1 MAGNVVARFF
11 NQARD
16 IALGERSDF
25 VFDPI
30 ELLEIAND
38 PGSAAEFEA
47 TYRSLNDQ
55 TLKIRVK
62 AYLRRFADELE
73 REEGRLKRKSGWF
86 SSVGVQFNIAV
97 SAAGIAAIAGSL
109 VAGVAV
115 WPAAVLLGSGL
126 FGMIYAKTVESSLD
140 RKAEDRRFEARR
152 IREIIE

>member
-11 NQARD
+11 NQSRD
-16 IALGERSDF
+16 IALGERDDF

-30 ELLEIAND
+30 ELLEIVND
-38 PGSAAEFEA
+38 AGLAAEFEA

-55 TLKIRVK
+55 TLKIRIK
-62 AYLRRFADELE
+62 TYLRRFADELE

-109 VAGVAV
+109 VAGVTV
-115 WPAAVLLGSGL
+115 LPAAVLLGSGL
-126 FGMIYAKTVESSLD
+126 FGMVYSKTVESNLE
-140 RKAEDRRFEARR
+140 RTAEDRRFEVRR
-152 IREIIE
+152 IREFFI